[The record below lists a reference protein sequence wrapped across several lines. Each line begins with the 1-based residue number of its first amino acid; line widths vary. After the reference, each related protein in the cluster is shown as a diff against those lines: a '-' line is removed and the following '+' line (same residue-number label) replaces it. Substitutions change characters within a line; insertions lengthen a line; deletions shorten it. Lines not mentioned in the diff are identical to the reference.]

1 MQGVSAQELT
11 VLFEPES
18 WGRVHPAAWLRKT
31 LPQSDSAIYDVT
43 GTTNPPE
50 ILF

>member
-1 MQGVSAQELT
+1 M
-11 VLFEPES
+11 LFEAES
-18 WGRVHPAAWLRKT
+18 ENRVHPAAWRKKT

-43 GTTNPPE
+43 GTANPAE